1 MTPGDLT
8 SITGGAA
15 TLIALISIAFGL
27 LNCFFGYRIF
37 RIMLG
42 VYGFIV
48 GAVAG
53 FGLVSS
59 VAPNETL
66 WLLLGAL
73 IGGLLGAALM
83 VVFYFIGVFL
93 VGALA
98 GALLADTIGQ
108 LFGVDLHWL
117 VILIAAITAGIMAL
131 FFQRYAIIAATALS
145 GAWTAVGSTFSL
157 ILGQELQLR
166 QVFSR
171 AAEQRAGVALWIVL
185 VIWLVLAGAGAIF
198 QLRTTAEPEA

>member
-42 VYGFIV
+42 VYGFIL

-59 VAPNETL
+59 VASEETL
-66 WLLLGAL
+66 WLLLGAV

-93 VGALA
+93 VGGLA
-98 GALLADTIGQ
+98 GALVADTIGQ
-108 LFGVDLHWL
+108 FFGVDLSWL
-117 VILIAAITAGIMAL
+117 VLIIAAVTAGVMAL
-131 FFQRYAIIAATALS
+131 FFQRYAIILATTLS
-145 GAWTAVGSTFSL
+145 GAWTAVGGTFSL
-157 ILGQELQLR
+157 ISGRDLQLR
-166 QVFSR
+166 QVFAL
-171 AAEQRAGVALWIVL
+171 AAEERVGLALWIVL
-185 VIWLVLAGAGAIF
+185 VIWLVLAAAGIIV

>member
-8 SITGGAA
+8 SISGGAA
-15 TLIALISIAFGL
+15 LLIALVSIAFGL

-42 VYGFIV
+42 VYGFIL

-53 FGLVSS
+53 FSLVNS
-59 VAPNETL
+59 VAPDETL

-98 GALLADTIGQ
+98 GALLADTIG
-108 LFGVDLHWL
+108 LAFGVDLPWL
-117 VILIAAITAGIMAL
+117 VLIIAAVAAGVMAL
-131 FFQRYAIIAATALS
+131 FFQRYAIILATALS
-145 GAWTAVGSTFSL
+145 GAWTAVGGTFSL
-157 ILGQELQLR
+157 ISGRDLRLR
-166 QVFSR
+166 QVFAQ
-171 AAEQRAGVALWIVL
+171 AADQRAGVALWIVL
-185 VIWLVLAGAGAIF
+185 VIWLVVALAGIIV
-198 QLRTTAEPEA
+198 QLRTTTEPEA